1 MGTTVDIMFERKLV
15 IVSGKGGVG
24 KSAIAASLALWSART
39 GKRVLCIGMT
49 DAIGL
54 ATHFGV
60 ASLNYQPRR
69 VHAGI
74 DAITI
79 DRAAALDEYL
89 RLQLRIPKAA
99 PLRQFTKLFEELVD
113 TAPGIR
119 EIITM
124 GKPLFETWRNEYDQ
138 IIVDA
143 PPIGQLVSYLRAPA
157 TVANIVPTGSVREE
171 AMRMRLT
178 LADET
183 QAGLLIV
190 TMPEEL
196 PVVETI
202 EALQEMGDE
211 ALIDLIGIVINRVI
225 YPLAVE
231 DGDIAGLADGPIRD
245 AAHLHQQLAE
255 EQHRWLELLPDGP
268 RLPHLFGRLT
278 PGEIAAAMSDQW
290 DEI

>member
-1 MGTTVDIMFERKLV
+1 MFDRKLV

-24 KSAIAASLALWSART
+24 KSAVAASLALHAARR

-60 ASLNYQPRR
+60 QTLTYEPRR

-74 DAITI
+74 DAIAI
-79 DRAAALDEYL
+79 DRVAALDEYL
-89 RLQLRIPKAA
+89 HIQLRVPKAA
-99 PLRQFTKLFEELVD
+99 PLRQFTKFFEELVD

-124 GKPLFETWRNEYDQ
+124 GKPLFETWRTTYDRV
-138 IIVDA
+138 IVDA
-143 PPIGQLVSYLRAPA
+143 PPIGQLISYLRAPI
-157 TVANIVPTGSVREE
+157 TVANVVPTGAVRDE
-171 AMRMRLT
+171 AMRMRMT
-178 LADET
+178 LADSA

-202 EALQEMGDE
+202 EALNDMGDE
-211 ALIDLIGIVINRVI
+211 ALIDLLGIVINRVI
-225 YPLAVE
+225 YPLNADDDAVGGLE
-231 DGDIAGLADGPIRD
+231 DGPLKD
-245 AAHLHQQLAE
+245 AAVLHQQLAE

-268 RLPHLFGRLT
+268 RLPHLFGLLT
-278 PGEIAAAMSDQW
+278 PGEIAAALSERW
-290 DEI
+290 DEL

>member
-1 MGTTVDIMFERKLV
+1 MFDRKLV

-24 KSAIAASLALWSART
+24 KSAITASLALHAARE
-39 GKRVLCIGMT
+39 GHRVLCIGMT
-49 DAIGL
+49 DAVGL

-60 ASLNYQPRR
+60 ASLAYEPRR

-74 DAITI
+74 DAIAI

-89 RLQLRIPKAA
+89 RIQLRIPKAA
-99 PLRQFTKLFEELVD
+99 PLRQFTKFFEELVD

-124 GKPLFETWRNEYDQ
+124 GKPLFETWRTTYDRV
-138 IIVDA
+138 IVDA
-143 PPIGQLVSYLRAPA
+143 PPIGQLISYLRAPA
-157 TVANIVPTGSVREE
+157 TVANVVPTGAVREE

-178 LADET
+178 IADPART
-183 QAGLLIV
+183 GLLIV

-202 EALQEMGDE
+202 EALREMGDE

-225 YPLAVE
+225 YPLSAE
-231 DGDIAGLADGPIRD
+231 SSAIENLAEGPLKD
-245 AAHLHQQLAE
+245 AAILHQRLAA
-255 EQHRWLELLPDGP
+255 EQSRWLELLPDGP
-268 RLPHLFGRLT
+268 RLPHLFGLLT
-278 PGEIAAAMSDQW
+278 PGEIAAALSDQW
-290 DEI
+290 DEL

>member
-1 MGTTVDIMFERKLV
+1 MFDRKLL

-24 KSAIAASLALWSART
+24 KSAIAASLGLWSARA
-39 GKRVLCIGMT
+39 GRRVLCIGMT
-49 DAIGL
+49 DAIGI
-54 ATHFGV
+54 ASHFGV
-60 ASLNYQPRR
+60 ASLTYQPRR

-74 DAITI
+74 DAIVI

-124 GKPLFETWRNEYDQ
+124 GKPLFETWRDQYDQ

-143 PPIGQLVSYLRAPA
+143 PPIGQLISYLRAPA
-157 TVANIVPTGSVREE
+157 TVASVVPTGAVREE
-171 AMRMRLT
+171 AMRMRRT
-178 LADET
+178 LADPA

-196 PVVETI
+196 PVVETL

-211 ALIDLIGIVINRVI
+211 ALIDLVGIVINQVI
-225 YPLAVE
+225 YPLEV
-231 DGDIAGLADGPIRD
+231 GDDDIERLPD
-245 AAHLHQQLAE
+245 APTRAAATLHQQLAA
-255 EQHRWLELLPDGP
+255 EQARWLELLPKGP
-268 RLPHLFGRLT
+268 RVPHLFGLLT
-278 PGEIAAAMSDQW
+278 PGEIAAALSDRW

>member
-1 MGTTVDIMFERKLV
+1 MFDRKLV

-24 KSAIAASLALWSART
+24 KSAISASLALWSARA
-39 GKRVLCIGMT
+39 GRRVLCIGMT

-60 ASLNYQPRR
+60 ASLSYDPRR
-69 VHAGI
+69 VHAGV
-74 DAITI
+74 DAMVI

-124 GKPLFETWRNEYDQ
+124 GKPLFETWRDKYDQ
-138 IIVDA
+138 VIVDA
-143 PPIGQLVSYLRAPA
+143 PPIGQVVSYLRAPA
-157 TVANIVPTGSVREE
+157 TVATVVPTGAVRDE

-178 LADET
+178 LADAN
-183 QAGLLIV
+183 QAGMLIV
-190 TMPEEL
+190 AMAEEL

-202 EALQEMGDE
+202 EALDEMGDE
-211 ALIDLIGIVINRVI
+211 ALIDLLGIVVNRVI
-225 YPLAVE
+225 YPLEVS
-231 DGDIAGLADGPIRD
+231 DGDVEGLRAGPIRD
-245 AAHLHQQLAE
+245 AAILHQQLAG
-255 EQHRWLELLPDGP
+255 EQARWLDLLPDGQ

-278 PGEIAAAMSDQW
+278 PGEIAASLSDWW
-290 DEI
+290 DEL

>member
-1 MGTTVDIMFERKLV
+1 MYDRKLV

-24 KSAIAASLALWSART
+24 KSAITASLALWSARA
-39 GKRVLCIGMT
+39 GRRVLCIGMT

-54 ATHFGV
+54 ATHVGV
-60 ASLNYQPRR
+60 SSLSYEPRR
-69 VHAGI
+69 VHSGI
-74 DAITI
+74 DAMAI

-124 GKPLFETWRNEYDQ
+124 GKPLFETWRTVYDQ
-138 IIVDA
+138 VIVDA
-143 PPIGQLVSYLRAPA
+143 PPIGQLISYLRAPA
-157 TVANIVPTGSVREE
+157 TVASIVPTGAVREE

-178 LADET
+178 LADEQ

-190 TMPEEL
+190 TMAEEL

-202 EALQEMGDE
+202 EALNEMGSE
-211 ALIDLIGIVINRVI
+211 ALIDLFGIVVNRVL
-225 YPLAVE
+225 YPLDVDE
-231 DGDIAGLADGPIRD
+231 STIDGLDAGPIRD
-245 AAHLHQQLAE
+245 AALLHQHLAQ
-255 EQHRWLELLPDGP
+255 EQARWLELLPEGP
-268 RLPHLFGRLT
+268 RLPHLFGRQT
-278 PGEIAAAMSDQW
+278 PGEIAAALSDWW
-290 DEI
+290 DEL

>member
-1 MGTTVDIMFERKLV
+1 MFDRKLV

-24 KSAIAASLALWSART
+24 KSAISASLALWSARA
-39 GKRVLCIGMT
+39 GRRVLCIGMT

-60 ASLNYQPRR
+60 ASLSYDPRR
-69 VHAGI
+69 VHAGV
-74 DAITI
+74 DAMVI

-124 GKPLFETWRNEYDQ
+124 GKPLFEPWRDKYDQ
-138 IIVDA
+138 VIVDA
-143 PPIGQLVSYLRAPA
+143 PPIGQVVSYLRAPA
-157 TVANIVPTGSVREE
+157 TVATVVPTGAVRDE

-178 LADET
+178 LADAN
-183 QAGLLIV
+183 QAGMLIV
-190 TMPEEL
+190 AMAEEL

-202 EALQEMGDE
+202 EALDEMGDE
-211 ALIDLIGIVINRVI
+211 ALIDLLGIVVNRVI
-225 YPLAVE
+225 YPLEVS
-231 DGDIAGLADGPIRD
+231 DGDVEGLSAGPIRD
-245 AAHLHQQLAE
+245 AAILHQQLAG
-255 EQHRWLELLPDGP
+255 EQARWLDLLPDGQ

-278 PGEIAAAMSDQW
+278 PGEIAASLSDWW
-290 DEI
+290 DEL